1 VWVATR
7 AALRSVLEEV
17 SLADIVSG
25 TLPQGAE
32 RHLDVPDAWSRR

>member
-7 AALRSVLEEV
+7 AALRSVLEQV

-25 TLPQGAE
+25 TLPQAAE
-32 RHLDVPDAWSRR
+32 RFLDLPDAWSRR